1 MHRSDARQPLAL
13 WLVFALMLA
22 ALATALPAL
31 ASEPD
36 TTSDEAG
43 DKAGDQEVTPAKF
56 EKHYLVLLMRPEN
69 PPTFSDEEG
78 AKIQSA
84 HLGHLH
90 KLWVD
95 GDALIAGPFEV
106 PDDELMRGLV
116 LFRGDL
122 TTEEVKALAESDPA
136 VKAGRLEV
144 KVLPWWHGEGFI
156 QFTAP
161 PASGGE

>member
-1 MHRSDARQPLAL
+1 MYRPHAQSPRRVLLILAL
-13 WLVFALMLA
+13 TLGALG
-22 ALATALPAL
+22 TALPAM

-36 TTSDEAG
+36 ATGDE
-43 DKAGDQEVTPAKF
+43 EVTPAQF

-78 AKIQSA
+78 AEIQSA
-84 HLGHLH
+84 HLGHLR

-106 PDDELMRGLV
+106 PDDERMRGLV

-122 TTEEVKALAESDPA
+122 TTDEVKVLAEADPA

-144 KVLPWWHGEGFI
+144 KVLPWWHGKDFI
-156 QFTAP
+156 QFTPPHAP
-161 PASGGE
+161 DGE

>member
-1 MHRSDARQPLAL
+1 MHRPEARHP
-13 WLVFALMLA
+13 FALLILF
-22 ALATALPAL
+22 ALAFAVLGAALPAA

-36 TTSDEAG
+36 AAG
-43 DKAGDQEVTPAKF
+43 DEEATPAKF
-56 EKHYLVLLMRPEN
+56 EKHYLVLLMRPED

-106 PDDELMRGLV
+106 PDDERMRGLV

-122 TTEEVKALAESDPA
+122 ATEEVKALAESDPA

-156 QFTAP
+156 QFTPP
-161 PASGGE
+161 PAPDGE

>member
-1 MHRSDARQPLAL
+1 MQRSDARRYALLILLAL
-13 WLVFALMLA
+13 ALTVLV
-22 ALATALPAL
+22 TAPPAV

-36 TTSDEAG
+36 VTSD
-43 DKAGDQEVTPAKF
+43 DEVAPAQF

-78 AKIQSA
+78 AEIQSA

-90 KLWVD
+90 KLWVE
-95 GDALIAGPFEV
+95 GDAVIAGPFEV
-106 PDDELMRGLV
+106 PDDERMRGLV

-122 TTEEVKALAESDPA
+122 TTDEVKALAEDDPA

-144 KVLPWWHGEGFI
+144 KVLPWWHGKDFI
-156 QFTAP
+156 QFTP
-161 PASGGE
+161 PPELDGE